1 MRKSVNMLQNILM
14 ENNESNNKRFNNAIE
29 RGNTLDNIL
38 SKSHRNFKN
47 INYNFK
53 QSLNNFN
60 VNQSLKRIG
69 LLKNSSAITNSR
81 TSRASIM
88 KCPVF
93 SKEATERSI
102 LDLSQTKSHP
112 DLIVE
117 KKKIEYKNETILKTL
132 TERNGPLISQ
142 KKFYPKEISKSV
154 SKNPSV
160 TNLEAIT
167 SIKHL
172 LHHLKDKKNI
182 FLKDRSANDIQSLK
196 SILNKK
202 LPVKVQK

>member
-1 MRKSVNMLQNILM
+1 MRKSVNMLQSILM
-14 ENNESNNKRFNNAIE
+14 ENNESNNNRFKNTIE
-29 RGNTLDNIL
+29 RGNTIDKIL

-47 INYNFK
+47 INYNVN
-53 QSLNNFN
+53 QSLIN
-60 VNQSLKRIG
+60 VNLNQSLKRIG

-81 TSRASIM
+81 SSRASIM
-88 KCPVF
+88 KCPVY

-102 LDLSQTKSHP
+102 RDLSQTKSHP
-112 DLIVE
+112 ELIVE
-117 KKKIEYKNETILKTL
+117 KNKIEYKNETILKTL
-132 TERNGPLISQ
+132 KERNGPLISQ
-142 KKFYPKEISKSV
+142 KKFYPRENTKSV
-154 SKNPSV
+154 SKNASV

-182 FLKDRSANDIQSLK
+182 FLKDRSINDIKSLK